1 MRIHELA
8 KELELKAKDLFPH
21 LKKLGI
27 EFKNHMSA
35 ISEDDIARVKNAL
48 NPPTSEKIVEKR
60 LRPTLIRRRR
70 KKVEAEPPP
79 PAEEQ
84 KIPEEEP
91 VEKTPEKAQPVEEV
105 EQEKKEEEEE
115 EKVKEEVTPP
125 PKKATPKKEAA
136 AAAPEKPPQIKI
148 VGKKDL
154 QIELEE
160 DKGDEE
166 EEDKK
171 RKGRPKKRKPRR
183 ERFVPANDLAKK
195 KISAT
200 SSKDFQ
206 EEETSSEEAAKVYK
220 PTIPRKKKPLTLV
233 KTKKTQITTPKAIKR
248 IIKIMDDIT
257 VGQLAKR
264 MSIKAGEVIK
274 KLMNL
279 GVMATVNE
287 TIDIDAASLAAQEF
301 GYEVELITRE
311 EEQILIEKKDTPEE
325 LFPRAPIVTV
335 MGHIDHGKTS
345 LLDAIRQ
352 TNVTEREAGG
362 ITQHIGAYHVQLDK
376 GTIVFIDTPGHEA
389 FTTMRARGAKVTDI
403 VVLVVAADDGV
414 MPQTIE
420 AIDHSKAA
428 GVPIIVAVN
437 KIDKSNADPER
448 VKQSLIQYQLLP
460 EELGGDTLYA
470 EISAKKKIGI
480 EHLLE
485 TILLQAEMLELKA
498 NPHKPAKGTVIE
510 AKLDKMRGPIATILI
525 QEGTLKTGDTF
536 ISGVHYGKA
545 RLLINDHGEEIPEA
559 GPATPLQLL
568 GLTGVPDA
576 GDNFLVVDEER
587 KARQAGA
594 YLQQRQR
601 EKGLSESQKI
611 TLEGLHGKIQEGELK
626 ELNVILKVDVHGTLD
641 ALTKSLEELGN
652 DKVKISIIHRGVG
665 AINQSDV
672 MLASA
677 SQAII
682 IGFGVNPDS
691 KAKQVSEQEKV
702 DIRTYTII
710 YDAIADIKNALEGLL
725 APTLVEKPCGKAEV
739 KQVFH
744 LSKEGTIAGSIVTDG
759 KVIRGTMARL
769 MRNQNSIHQG
779 KISSLK
785 RFKDNVREVE
795 SGYEC
800 GIGIEGFE
808 AIEIGDTI
816 ECFTIEEVPTK
827 LQ

>member
-79 PAEEQ
+79 PAEEHE
-84 KIPEEEP
+84 IPEEEP
-91 VEKTPEKAQPVEEV
+91 GEETLETAQPVEVV
-105 EQEKKEEEEE
+105 EQEKQEAEKKE
-115 EKVKEEVTPP
+115 VKPS
-125 PKKATPKKEAA
+125 PKKTTRKKEAA
-136 AAAPEKPPQIKI
+136 VTAPEKPPQIKI

-154 QIELEE
+154 QLDLEE
-160 DKGDEE
+160 AKEDEE

-171 RKGRPKKRKPRR
+171 RKGKPKKRKPRR
-183 ERFVPANDLAKK
+183 ERFVPADELAKK
-195 KISAT
+195 KLTAV

-206 EEETSSEEAAKVYK
+206 EEETPSEAPGKVYK

-248 IIKIMDDIT
+248 IIKIMDTIT

-264 MSIKAGEVIK
+264 MSVKAGEVIK

-287 TIDIDAASLAAQEF
+287 IIDVDAASLAAHEF
-301 GYEVELITRE
+301 GYEVELVTRE
-311 EEQILIEKKDTPEE
+311 EEQILVEIKDTPEE

-448 VKQSLIQYQLLP
+448 VKQSLIQHELLS
-460 EELGGDTLYA
+460 EELGGDTLYV

-485 TILLQAEMLELKA
+485 TVLLQAEMLELKA
-498 NPHKPAKGTVIE
+498 NPHKPAKGTVVE

-559 GPATPLQLL
+559 GPATPIQLL

-576 GDNFLVVDEER
+576 GDNFLVVDEEK

-601 EKGLSESQKI
+601 EKGLSETQKI
-611 TLEGLHGKIQEGELK
+611 TLEGLHDQIQEGELK

-652 DKVKISIIHRGVG
+652 DNVKISIIHRAVG

-682 IGFGVNPDS
+682 IGFGVNPDT
-691 KAKQVSEQEKV
+691 KAKQVAEQEKV
-702 DIRTYTII
+702 DIRTYNII

-739 KQVFH
+739 KQVFQ
-744 LSKEGTIAGSIVTDG
+744 LSREGTIAGSVVTEG
-759 KVIRGTMARL
+759 KMVRGNMARL

-800 GIGIEGFE
+800 GIGIDGFE

>member
-1 MRIHELA
+1 
-8 KELELKAKDLFPH
+8 
-21 LKKLGI
+21 
-27 EFKNHMSA
+27 
-35 ISEDDIARVKNAL
+35 
-48 NPPTSEKIVEKR
+48 
-60 LRPTLIRRRR
+60 
-70 KKVEAEPPP
+70 
-79 PAEEQ
+79 
-84 KIPEEEP
+84 
-91 VEKTPEKAQPVEEV
+91 
-105 EQEKKEEEEE
+105 
-115 EKVKEEVTPP
+115 
-125 PKKATPKKEAA
+125 
-136 AAAPEKPPQIKI
+136 
-148 VGKKDL
+148 
-154 QIELEE
+154 
-160 DKGDEE
+160 
-166 EEDKK
+166 
-171 RKGRPKKRKPRR
+171 
-183 ERFVPANDLAKK
+183 
-195 KISAT
+195 
-200 SSKDFQ
+200 
-206 EEETSSEEAAKVYK
+206 
-220 PTIPRKKKPLTLV
+220 
-233 KTKKTQITTPKAIKR
+233 
-248 IIKIMDDIT
+248 MDTIT

-264 MSIKAGEVIK
+264 MSVKAGEVIK

-287 TIDIDAASLAAQEF
+287 TIDSDAASLAAHEF
-301 GYEVELITRE
+301 GYEIELITRE
-311 EEQILIEKKDTPEE
+311 EEQILTETKDTPEA
-325 LFPRAPIVTV
+325 LLPRAPIVTV

-448 VKQSLIQYQLLP
+448 VKQSLIQYELLP

-470 EISAKKKIGI
+470 EISAKKRIGI
-480 EHLLE
+480 ENLLE

-498 NPHKPAKGTVIE
+498 NPHKPAKGTVVE
-510 AKLDKMRGPIATILI
+510 AKLDKMRGPLATILI

-545 RLLINDHGEEIPEA
+545 RLLINDHGEEISEA

-576 GDNFLVVDEER
+576 GDNFLVVDEEK

-601 EKGLSESQKI
+601 EKGFNESQKI
-611 TLEGLHGKIQEGELK
+611 TLEGLHDQIQEGELK

-652 DKVKISIIHRGVG
+652 NNVKISIIHRGVG
-665 AINQSDV
+665 SINQSDV

-682 IGFGVNPDS
+682 IGFGVNPDA
-691 KAKQVSEQEKV
+691 KAKQVAEQEKV

-725 APTLVEKPCGKAEV
+725 APTLVEKPSGKAEV

-744 LSKEGTIAGSIVTDG
+744 LSKEGTIAGSIVTEG
-759 KVIRGTMARL
+759 KIVRGTMARL

-800 GIGIEGFE
+800 GIGIEGFG

-816 ECFTIEEVPTK
+816 ECYTIEEVPTK